1 MYDEYDDA
9 ESERDFQRFGTSW
22 EVAGLV
28 RLDELTQKT
37 GYAAPDGPYE
47 TLGGLIMSALGRIPQ
62 VGDKVVLPQFTA
74 TSFQEELET
83 VRDGFWL
90 ARVTVMDDRRVE
102 RAILS
107 PVTPEQAAALQEG
120 GAL

>member
-1 MYDEYDDA
+1 
-9 ESERDFQRFGTSW
+9 
-22 EVAGLV
+22 
-28 RLDELTQKT
+28 
-37 GYAAPDGPYE
+37 
-47 TLGGLIMSALGRIPQ
+47 MSALGRIPQ